1 MVTVQPAAKP
11 VPVKVR
17 AVADLVP
24 PVAGATVVK
33 VEVEA
38 GTRPA
43 TAVSW
48 LVTRVCSAVHLFLN
62 DPLVPVPGLR
72 LAVLAE
78 QSVRLALAGGDVL
91 GASGKGTGL
100 IGTPVGW
107 VTVPPGEVLYPLPSW
122 GAVF

>member
-1 MVTVQPAAKP
+1 MPLGPDTDTPVIPGHSPGGATQVIEVALTTTTLVAARPPMVTVQPAAKP

-62 DPLVPVPGLR
+62 DPLVPV
-72 LAVLAE
+72 
-78 QSVRLALAGGDVL
+78 
-91 GASGKGTGL
+91 
-100 IGTPVGW
+100 
-107 VTVPPGEVLYPLPSW
+107 
-122 GAVF
+122 

>member
-1 MVTVQPAAKP
+1 VIEVALTTTTLVAARPPMVTVQPAAKP

-72 LAVLAE
+72 SRCGWRWPAGTCWE
-78 QSVRLALAGGDVL
+78 RQGRALG
-91 GASGKGTGL
+91 
-100 IGTPVGW
+100 
-107 VTVPPGEVLYPLPSW
+107 
-122 GAVF
+122 